1 MDKKREPG
9 LKDSK
14 FEASTPAGF
23 TELKKVI
30 EEELGHADRWD
41 DYSNAFSPLTDGLG
55 LESPKKKE
63 VPVSAAPA
71 GRQEPPRAPIE
82 QVHRVQKKFEALS
95 RNVEKKAPPMAA
107 EPIAAAVPPSEL
119 LPPPINSPSL
129 VRRVLAGVIDQIFV
143 FTLWLIAMSVTLKL
157 LTGSFVGGVASSAIL
172 EESRFLQFA
181 VLEFATIW
189 VAYAVFC
196 MGVLDMTFGMWVWGI
211 RVGYMTQS
219 KRTWILRKVLRT
231 IFTFVFYA
239 PILPVIFLVFVGK
252 RGRNLLDALSGTVVY
267 QSVVIE

>member
-1 MDKKREPG
+1 
-9 LKDSK
+9 
-14 FEASTPAGF
+14 
-23 TELKKVI
+23 V
-30 EEELGHADRWD
+30 
-41 DYSNAFSPLTDGLG
+41 
-55 LESPKKKE
+55 
-63 VPVSAAPA
+63 
-71 GRQEPPRAPIE
+71 
-82 QVHRVQKKFEALS
+82 
-95 RNVEKKAPPMAA
+95 
-107 EPIAAAVPPSEL
+107 

-143 FTLWLIAMSVTLKL
+143 FTLWLIAMTVTLKL

-172 EESRFLQFA
+172 EESKFVQFA
-181 VLEFATIW
+181 ILEFATIW

-219 KRTWILRKVLRT
+219 KKTWILRKVLRT
-231 IFTFVFYA
+231 VFTFVFYA